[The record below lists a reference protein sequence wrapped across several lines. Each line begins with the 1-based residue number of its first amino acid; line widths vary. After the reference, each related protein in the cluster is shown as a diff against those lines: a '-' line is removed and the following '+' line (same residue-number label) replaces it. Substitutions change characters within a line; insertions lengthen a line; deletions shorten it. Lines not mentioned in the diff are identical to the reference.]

1 MRGLWREV
9 NEFFNS
15 TSIHG
20 FPYINDSQTR
30 STRIIWTIIVLAG
43 FGFATYFLYETVD
56 GFSEK
61 YITTTIETRSI
72 KDYPFPAVTFYPGA
86 YNSKNSFLRDFLNDF
101 EFSRFEY
108 TSSLRENDKFMDLY
122 QWLLSSMND
131 DLFDDV
137 ETFLIRNGS
146 YLEGKASQQSEE
158 VCKLVGLHQNNISL
172 KKEIR
177 DIFLVNMYKF
187 RVRSADIWDEV
198 IQEQVREAFNKKKS
212 FSY

>member
-1 MRGLWREV
+1 MRGFWREL
-9 NEFFNS
+9 NDFFSS

-20 FPYINDSQTR
+20 FPYISDTQSM

-43 FGFATYFLYETVD
+43 FGVASYFLYNTVD
-56 GFSEK
+56 GFSDK
-61 YITTTIETRSI
+61 YVTTTVETRKI
-72 KDYPFPAVTFYPGA
+72 QDYPFPAVTFYPGA
-86 YNSKNSFLRDFLNDF
+86 YNSNKSFMRDFLNDF
-101 EFSRFEY
+101 EFTRY
-108 TSSLRENDKFMDLY
+108 DYGSSLRANEKFMDLY
-122 QWLLSSMND
+122 QWLISPMND

-137 ETFLIRNGS
+137 EAFLIRNGS